1 MTTTRCVAIIRLRH
15 NASYKNDIYILTQI
29 GRKANVDRGNSSQDV
44 FDKKDFEWAFTL
56 LEIMVSEITDEL
68 RKLTEGAFEQVQ
80 KR

>member
-1 MTTTRCVAIIRLRH
+1 MSIEEIAHRIDDLQTKSLMVHSLQAALNISIF
-15 NASYKNDIYILTQI
+15 Y
-29 GRKANVDRGNSSQDV
+29 QDV

-68 RKLTEGAFEQVQ
+68 RNLTEGAFEQVQ